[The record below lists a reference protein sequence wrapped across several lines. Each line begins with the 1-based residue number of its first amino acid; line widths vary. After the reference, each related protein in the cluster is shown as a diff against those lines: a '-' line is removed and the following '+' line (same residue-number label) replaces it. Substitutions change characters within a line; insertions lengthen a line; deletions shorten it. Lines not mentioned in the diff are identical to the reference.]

1 MAKPLLYGQVKI
13 AANEAS
19 ASFAATFFRL
29 RRYFCHMIRM
39 KLFFAALA
47 VLYCFQVF
55 AQKPDSL
62 QVVGLD
68 SISPPSFFPI
78 KRDPYIKDE
87 KIAADTVVFEAKKKG
102 VAYRLFT
109 KGYPNPR
116 TAALLSFALPGAG
129 QAYNKKWWKIPI
141 VWGAL
146 GGIAYGAFDTQKT
159 YKELRDSYKLLVDG
173 NPNTNP
179 TESPYN
185 TFDAT
190 RTKNYR
196 DTYRSY
202 TEKWF
207 LALGVTYLLVVTDA
221 FVDAHLSRF
230 DVSDNLSLRFKPS
243 IETTSGIPV
252 FGLGISLSLSPTP
265 ETHTLTFLHS
275 RP

>member
-1 MAKPLLYGQVKI
+1 MI
-13 AANEAS
+13 HM
-19 ASFAATFFRL
+19 RL
-29 RRYFCHMIRM
+29 S
-39 KLFFAALA
+39 LVVLA
-47 VLYCFQVF
+47 VLTCFQAF
-55 AQKPDSL
+55 AQEPDIRQGIGADSL
-62 QVVGLD
+62 
-68 SISPPSFFPI
+68 SPPSFFPA
-78 KRDPYIKDE
+78 KRDSIFKDLQ
-87 KIAADTVVFEAKKKG
+87 ANNDTLPLAKKKSL
-102 VAYRLFT
+102 VHRVLF

-116 TAALLSFALPGAG
+116 TAALLSFILPGAG

-146 GGIAYGAFDTQKT
+146 GGIAYGTFDTQKT
-159 YKELRDSYKLLVDG
+159 YHELRDNYILLVDG
-173 NPNTNP
+173 DPNTNP

-190 RTKNYR
+190 RTKTYR
-196 DTYRSY
+196 DTYRGY

-230 DVSDNLSLRFKPS
+230 DVSDDLSLRFRPS

-252 FGLGISLSLSPTP
+252 FGFGISLSLSPTP
-265 ETHTLTFLHS
+265 EKQPITFSHS

>member
-1 MAKPLLYGQVKI
+1 
-13 AANEAS
+13 
-19 ASFAATFFRL
+19 
-29 RRYFCHMIRM
+29 M
-39 KLFFAALA
+39 KLFFVAWT
-47 VLYCFQVF
+47 VFSCFQVF

-62 QVVGLD
+62 QTTGADTL
-68 SISPPSFFPI
+68 SPPSFFPA
-78 KRDPYIKDE
+78 KRDSIFKDLQ
-87 KIAADTVVFEAKKKG
+87 ANNDTLPLAKKENLIRR
-102 VAYRLFT
+102 VLF

-116 TAALLSFALPGAG
+116 TAALLSFILPGAG

-146 GGIAYGAFDTQKT
+146 GGIAYGTFDTRKT
-159 YKELRDSYKLLVDG
+159 YHELRDNYILLVDG
-173 NPNTNP
+173 DPNTNP

-190 RTKNYR
+190 RTKTYR
-196 DTYRSY
+196 DTYRGY

-230 DVSDNLSLRFKPS
+230 DVSDDLSLRFRPS
-243 IETTSGIPV
+243 IETTYGLPV
-252 FGLGISLSLSPTP
+252 FSIGISLSLSPTP
-265 ETHTLTFLHS
+265 ESHKIKFSQS